1 MTSRQLFEY
10 ALIELNKVQAPS
22 LLLDDY
28 LYFINKTVTQFINK
42 IYNSYEERQQETDN
56 LRVFKAS
63 AILTPVISNNYGS
76 NSMLSNTYEI
86 SLPDD
91 YLHILNCVVE
101 YTLLKNFN
109 CKIIGETMSFGA
121 KRLTADAWPQV
132 LSNYYFKPNYK
143 RPYYYL
149 NNVTINP
156 VYPTTDNVEDITFGN
171 SENIARVPGVRYGN
185 KSKVKMEIRNGKSNP
200 SFVLSRVYIDYL
212 RSPQF
217 IHLSQEEID
226 EVEDNSQVLEFPD
239 YICQEIVN
247 ELVKFLME
255 NTSDPRLQ
263 SHIPVNQSISSS
275 AQSQPKR

>member
-1 MTSRQLFEY
+1 
-10 ALIELNKVQAPS
+10 
-22 LLLDDY
+22 
-28 LYFINKTVTQFINK
+28 
-42 IYNSYEERQQETDN
+42 
-56 LRVFKAS
+56 
-63 AILTPVISNNYGS
+63 
-76 NSMLSNTYEI
+76 
-86 SLPDD
+86 
-91 YLHILNCVVE
+91 
-101 YTLLKNFN
+101 
-109 CKIIGETMSFGA
+109 MSFGA

-171 SENIARVPGVRYGN
+171 SGNITRVPGVRYGN

-200 SFVLSRVYIDYL
+200 SFILSRVYIDYL
-212 RSPQF
+212 RAPQF

-247 ELVKFLME
+247 ELVKLIME
-255 NTSDPRLQ
+255 NGSNPRLQ
-263 SHIPVNQSISSS
+263 TNIPINQSITNL
-275 AQSQPKR
+275 AQ